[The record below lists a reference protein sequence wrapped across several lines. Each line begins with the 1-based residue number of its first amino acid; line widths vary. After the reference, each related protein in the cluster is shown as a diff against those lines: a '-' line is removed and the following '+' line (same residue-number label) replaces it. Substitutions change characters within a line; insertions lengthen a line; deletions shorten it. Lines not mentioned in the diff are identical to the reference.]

1 MSENQSGRINE
12 FSQYDAMTTEELEE
26 ILRLDAEA
34 PEGQESDTETLLYV
48 MGVLADRNRK
58 NGHTENTALEAY
70 ESFKQ
75 HYMPETEKR
84 VLESEAGHK
93 PKNRNIR
100 CLRSLSAVAAVLVII
115 FIGSITAKAFGL
127 DIWEAVVTWT
137 QETFHLSG
145 RNQTDGP
152 GKDGELAFD
161 SLQAAL
167 DHAGITEALVPT
179 WIPEGY
185 QLTDITV
192 EATPLQNI
200 YTAIYHNGQKSLK
213 LTVRDF
219 LSSAPEYIEQSDDFL
234 EAYEV
239 AGIEYHLFSSYNAV
253 KAVWLKDS
261 FECYISGDITIEELK
276 LMIDSIEKG

>member
-75 HYMPETEKR
+75 HYIPETEKR
-84 VLESEAGHK
+84 VTESEAGHK

-145 RNQTDGP
+145 RNQTDEP
-152 GKDGELAFD
+152 NPDGDLKYA
-161 SLQAAL
+161 SLNEVL
-167 DHAGITEALVPT
+167 VSVGIDEPLIPT
-179 WIPEGY
+179 WIPNSFD
-185 QLTDITV
+185 LTDIRM
-192 EATPLQNI
+192 EATPMQNI
-200 YTAIYHNGQKSLK
+200 YSAYYQNGDHTLK
-213 LTVRDF
+213 ITVRDY
-219 LSSAPEYIEQSDDFL
+219 LNATPEYIEQSDDL
-234 EAYEV
+234 VDIYEV
-239 AGIEYHLFSSYNAV
+239 EGVKYYLFTNN
-253 KAVWLKDS
+253 KRTQAVWIKDS
-261 FECYISGDITIEELK
+261 FECHIVGDLTIDALIK
-276 LMIDSIEKG
+276 MIDSI

>member
-145 RNQTDGP
+145 RNQTDEP
-152 GKDGELAFD
+152 NPDGDLKYA
-161 SLQAAL
+161 SLNEVL
-167 DHAGITEALVPT
+167 VSVGINEPLLPT
-179 WIPEGY
+179 WVPDGY
-185 QLTDITV
+185 QLTDIIID
-192 EATPLQNI
+192 ATPKQNTYI
-200 YTAIYHNGQKSLK
+200 AIYENGSNALK
-213 LTVRDF
+213 ITVHDY
-219 LSSAPEYIEQSDDFL
+219 LGSTPTYIEQSEDFV
-234 EAYEV
+234 ETYEV
-239 AGIEYHLFSSYNAV
+239 SGVTYHLFSNNKRAQ
-253 KAVWLKDS
+253 AVWVYDS
-261 FECYISGDITIEELK
+261 YECYIFGELTIEELK
-276 LMIDSIEKG
+276 LMIESI